1 MTQLFKTNSN
11 DYAALALRLSAGIMF
26 LAHGLMKLIIFTPAG
41 TAKFFAS
48 IGFPP
53 FLGYATMAFEIAAG
67 ILLILGIASRWT
79 SLLGIGVMLGAAT
92 VHMGNGWVF
101 SNPGGGWEFPVYSAV
116 TLLALFFLGDG
127 KFSVA
132 NMLNRQSK

>member
-1 MTQLFKTNSN
+1 MTQIFKTNSG
-11 DYAALALRLSAGIMF
+11 DYATLTLRIAAGVMF

-41 TAKFFAS
+41 TAEFFAS
-48 IGFPP
+48 VGFPP
-53 FLGYATMAFEIAAG
+53 FLGYATMTFEIVAG
-67 ILLILGIASRWT
+67 ILLMIGFASRWV

-101 SNPGGGWEFPVYSAV
+101 SNPGGGWEFPVYSAA
-116 TLLALFFLGDG
+116 TLLALVFLGDG

-132 NMLNRQSK
+132 NVLNHKNK